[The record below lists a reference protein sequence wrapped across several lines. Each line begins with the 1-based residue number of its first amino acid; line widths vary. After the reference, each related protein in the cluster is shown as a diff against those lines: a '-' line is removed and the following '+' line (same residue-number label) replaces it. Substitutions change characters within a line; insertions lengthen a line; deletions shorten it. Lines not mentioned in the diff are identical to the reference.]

1 MTIET
6 FLTFGM
12 LRQRVPTL
20 EEFRRRLS
28 GYDRRQMLFLCAAV
42 SISLNF
48 VLRVHTEN
56 VHWMWVR
63 KLFATS
69 DANVIIANNATVFH
83 RHQLLFLMQEVVRF
97 CPEIGEPP
105 GTKLPFDETGE
116 VFLMANDLINIPIP
130 VAKTPGDSSLQLIMM
145 LLPSM
150 EANLFTNAIQRMARG
165 HLIVTRIADLKQ
177 NEGTYFDI
185 RESFLEATGITF
197 EAFEALMSMVFTRL
211 LNVEDVLKDA
221 SKFGIDE
228 AYFANVPLPPE
239 TIKEFFSLVSA
250 TPEEYSAALAAEN
263 PRLNDLR
270 VIRDRPLAKIENR
283 YYPLDA
289 HIGIEK
295 FESAVYWS
303 IFNHLPQ
310 QQKQSFASFWGAVF
324 EDYVVSLFNESVEGR
339 LNRPIMNPRYVDDA
353 EQQVCDL
360 IIQCD
365 RSAIFIEVKGNTITS
380 EAKYSGDLESLRRE
394 LERKWVGTELKRKG
408 VRQLEAA
415 IRDCC
420 SDENP
425 RRIDGIDMGKISTVI
440 PLVITRDEFGGYMG
454 VNTYLNDRFKEIL
467 GKMRCRKSI
476 TPLLCVCID
485 TIEKLSPYLEDT
497 ALSDLLSAR
506 LRADKKLSSPF
517 FSGLGPFLKRKNG
530 GDEDRRPSILKEATA
545 EVSKVAAKVLGLK
558 PTEGAMANAG
568 AGKSA

>member
-12 LRQRVPTL
+12 LRKRIPTL
-20 EEFRRRLS
+20 EEFRGRLS

-48 VLRVHTEN
+48 VVRVHTEN
-56 VHWMWVR
+56 VHRMWVKR
-63 KLFATS
+63 LFTTS
-69 DANVIIANNATVFH
+69 DAEIIFANNATVFH
-83 RHQLLFLMQEVVRF
+83 RHQLLFLMQEVVRC

-105 GTKLPFDETGE
+105 GPKLPFEATGE

-130 VAKTPGDSSLQLIMM
+130 EVKTPRDSSLQLIIM

-165 HLIVTRIADLKQ
+165 HLIVTQIADLRQK
-177 NEGTYFDI
+177 EGTYFDI
-185 RESFLEATGITF
+185 RKSFLRATGITF

-228 AYFANVPLPPE
+228 SYFANVPFPPE

-250 TPEEYSAALAAEN
+250 TPEEYGAELAAQN

-270 VIRDRPLAKIENR
+270 VIRDKPLAKIENR

-310 QQKQSFASFWGAVF
+310 EQKQSFASFWGAVF
-324 EDYVVSLFNESVEGR
+324 EDYVVSLFNKSVDGR
-339 LNRPIMNPRYVDDA
+339 LNRPIMNPRY
-353 EQQVCDL
+353 
-360 IIQCD
+360 
-365 RSAIFIEVKGNTITS
+365 
-380 EAKYSGDLESLRRE
+380 
-394 LERKWVGTELKRKG
+394 W
-408 VRQLEAA
+408 
-415 IRDCC
+415 
-420 SDENP
+420 
-425 RRIDGIDMGKISTVI
+425 
-440 PLVITRDEFGGYMG
+440 
-454 VNTYLNDRFKEIL
+454 
-467 GKMRCRKSI
+467 
-476 TPLLCVCID
+476 
-485 TIEKLSPYLEDT
+485 
-497 ALSDLLSAR
+497 SAR
-506 LRADKKLSSPF
+506 SFVPADC
-517 FSGLGPFLKRKNG
+517 
-530 GDEDRRPSILKEATA
+530 
-545 EVSKVAAKVLGLK
+545 
-558 PTEGAMANAG
+558 
-568 AGKSA
+568 